1 MIDEQKYIQ
10 MAFYIISPIVTFL
23 AVAIAY
29 LAIYKQSKPNVV
41 VHYEPS
47 NDVGSVIDLVICNY
61 GGGSARDLEFSVA
74 IPINCWGI
82 EKPNT
87 VDKSSFLKI
96 KIPLLA
102 PGKALRYQ
110 AGQYSGLLSQI
121 SETLAVTVSYKYRT
135 PLHVEKKGR
144 DISILDIKYMINMHS
159 GNSPAYD
166 LADAM
171 KGRNNT
177 VFLKTNEQ
185 LKTINEQLS
194 RIASVL
200 EDNNIGKI
208 RKSRDVELSEPAK
221 EILKAA
227 ASDKNGTI
235 HRRHTFS
242 NKSIQAGSKSF
253 GNASR
258 RECAAY
264 DSALS
269 VLTAS
274 GYVKFVGSTGT
285 VFELTHEGWELADT
299 F

>member
-1 MIDEQKYIQ
+1 MIIDPKFFQ

-74 IPINCWGI
+74 IPVSCWGI
-82 EKPNT
+82 EEPDT
-87 VDKSSFLKI
+87 VDDTNFLKV

-102 PGKALRYQ
+102 PGKPLRYQ
-110 AGQYSGLLSQI
+110 AGQHGGLLSQI
-121 SETLAVTVSYKYRT
+121 GENLPVTATYKYRT
-135 PLHVEKKGR
+135 PLRMEKKGK
-144 DISILDIKYMINMHS
+144 DISILDIKYMVRMHS

-177 VFLKTNEQ
+177 IFLKTNEQ
-185 LKTINEQLS
+185 LKTISKQLS

-200 EDNNIGKI
+200 EGNNN
-208 RKSRDVELSEPAK
+208 S
-221 EILKAA
+221 
-227 ASDKNGTI
+227 
-235 HRRHTFS
+235 
-242 NKSIQAGSKSF
+242 GS
-253 GNASR
+253 GNA
-258 RECAAY
+258 
-264 DSALS
+264 
-269 VLTAS
+269 
-274 GYVKFVGSTGT
+274 
-285 VFELTHEGWELADT
+285 
-299 F
+299 

>member
-1 MIDEQKYIQ
+1 MINDPKYFQ

-82 EKPNT
+82 EKPDK
-87 VDKSSFLKI
+87 VDESNFLKV

-110 AGQYSGLLSQI
+110 AGQYGGLLSQI
-121 SETLAVTVSYKYRT
+121 SENLPVTASYKYRT
-135 PLHVEKKGR
+135 PLRMKKKGK
-144 DISILDIKYMINMHS
+144 DISILDIKYMVRMHS

-177 VFLKTNEQ
+177 IFLKTNKQ
-185 LKTINEQLS
+185 LETINKQLS

-200 EDNNIGKI
+200 EGNNN
-208 RKSRDVELSEPAK
+208 S
-221 EILKAA
+221 
-227 ASDKNGTI
+227 
-235 HRRHTFS
+235 
-242 NKSIQAGSKSF
+242 GS
-253 GNASR
+253 GNA
-258 RECAAY
+258 
-264 DSALS
+264 
-269 VLTAS
+269 
-274 GYVKFVGSTGT
+274 
-285 VFELTHEGWELADT
+285 
-299 F
+299 